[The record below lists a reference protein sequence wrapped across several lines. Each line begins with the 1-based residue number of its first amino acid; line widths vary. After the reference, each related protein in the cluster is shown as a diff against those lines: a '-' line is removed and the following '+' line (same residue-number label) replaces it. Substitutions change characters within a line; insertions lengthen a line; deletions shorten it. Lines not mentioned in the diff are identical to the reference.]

1 MIPSTSTRSPQ
12 LPSTPL
18 VNEFK
23 KANYQNIHSKPSQ
36 PVSITA
42 SGITTNLISQ
52 QNSAG
57 KPIIRSSRT
66 PEVAKGTSTPVTV
79 NKNYWDHNPELSAE
93 ERRWYA
99 GAADLINSSANTT
112 AIVTAIN
119 GMNYENLGNLR

>member
-1 MIPSTSTRSPQ
+1 
-12 LPSTPL
+12 
-18 VNEFK
+18 
-23 KANYQNIHSKPSQ
+23 
-36 PVSITA
+36 VSITA

-66 PEVAKGTSTPVTV
+66 PEVVRGASTPVTV
-79 NKNYWDHNPELSAE
+79 NKNYWDNNPELSSE
-93 ERRWYA
+93 DHRWLAA
-99 GAADLINSSANTT
+99 GATDLINSSANTT